1 MTLYMSNNSLLILN
15 LIALVGFVLLFLSN
29 HAVANELGKP
39 GDKSK
44 MLQLVIILGAPL
56 FTVLFIHSYL
66 FNQPASIGPKTL
78 IEILFIVLAYVEL
91 HEIES
96 EAK

>member
-1 MTLYMSNNSLLILN
+1 MGNNSLLILN
-15 LIALVGFVLLFLSN
+15 LIALVGFVLHFLSN

-44 MLQLVIILGAPL
+44 LIQLIIILGAPL
-56 FTVLFIHSYL
+56 FTVLFVSSYL
-66 FNQPASIGPKTL
+66 FNQALSFGPKTL
-78 IEILFIVLAYVEL
+78 IEIFFIILAYVEL

>member
-1 MTLYMSNNSLLILN
+1 MNNNSLLILN
-15 LIALVGFVLLFLSN
+15 LIALVGFVIHFLSN
-29 HAVANELGKP
+29 HAVSYELGKV

-44 MLQLVIILGAPL
+44 IKQLIVLLGVPL
-56 FTVLFIHSYL
+56 FTVLFIYAYL
-66 FNQPASIGPKTL
+66 FNQSAPYGPKTL
-78 IEILFIVLAYVEL
+78 IEVLFIIFAYVEL